1 MKALRMRSARMMIA
15 VCAIGA
21 LASAAPAAA
30 QSKTGTTIGAFLLIE
45 PSARSAG
52 MGNTGVTLEG
62 LEAAYFNPAAIGY
75 AEGRALA
82 FGHSEWF
89 AGIQHDHIAGALP
102 MGRFGNLY
110 AAVTSLNSGDID
122 VRTVT
127 QPQGTGERYHVADI
141 AIGIGYGR
149 QITDRFSAGVQVTY
163 VQETIWNTTLST
175 GTMSIG
181 TLYQIS
187 DNGLR
192 LGASLLNFG
201 TMGKF
206 AGRDLRV
213 TYDGDPDRFGDNGQL
228 PAEIFTDAFAVPVL
242 FRVGVGL
249 PVRLNQ
255 VTQLNLALD
264 ALHPNDNTES
274 VSAGAELAYRK
285 RFALRAGYQKA
296 GEQDS
301 EVGFTAGGGVGGA
314 YDVYVY
320 RLDYAWAAHGRLGS
334 THRVAV
340 GLTF

>member
-1 MKALRMRSARMMIA
+1 MTTPRMRHAWIGIA
-15 VCAIGA
+15 LCLGTLGMAGSV
-21 LASAAPAAA
+21 AA

-45 PSARSAG
+45 PSARSEG
-52 MGNTGVTLEG
+52 MGNTGATMEG
-62 LEAAYFNPAAIGY
+62 LDAAYFNPAAIGY
-75 AEGRALA
+75 AEGRSLA
-82 FGHSEWF
+82 FAHSTWF
-89 AGIQHDHIAGALP
+89 AGISHDHIAGALP
-102 MGRFGNLY
+102 LGRFGNIY
-110 AAVTSLNSGDID
+110 TAVTSLNSGDID

-127 QPQGTGERYHVADI
+127 QPDGTGERYHVSDI
-141 AIGIGYGR
+141 AIGFGYGS
-149 QITDRFSAGVQVTY
+149 QITDRFAAGLQMTY
-163 VQETIWNTTLST
+163 VQETIWNTSLST
-175 GTMSIG
+175 GTLSIG

-201 TMGKF
+201 TLGSF
-206 AGRDLRV
+206 SGRDLRV
-213 TYDGDPDRFGDNGQL
+213 TYDADPDRFGDNGQL

-249 PVRLNQ
+249 PVRLNP

-334 THRVAV
+334 THRFAV

>member
-1 MKALRMRSARMMIA
+1 MRSARMMIA
-15 VCAIGA
+15 VWAIGA

-213 TYDGDPDRFGDNGQL
+213 TYDGDPDRFGE
-228 PAEIFTDAFAVPVL
+228 P
-242 FRVGVGL
+242 
-249 PVRLNQ
+249 
-255 VTQLNLALD
+255 LA
-264 ALHPNDNTES
+264 
-274 VSAGAELAYRK
+274 
-285 RFALRAGYQKA
+285 
-296 GEQDS
+296 
-301 EVGFTAGGGVGGA
+301 
-314 YDVYVY
+314 
-320 RLDYAWAAHGRLGS
+320 
-334 THRVAV
+334 
-340 GLTF
+340 